1 MAHAL
6 AKDAINSKIDEIGLE
21 EGLKTLGLNTVS
33 VQSQIQ
39 DANEYLK
46 NPAKGRVLN
55 EESLLKLEGLNEKN
69 ADLCIILADGLS
81 ANAVNIHSIN
91 LLKLLIQQ
99 LKGWTIAPIV
109 LAKYSRVALSDQIG
123 EVLKSRIA
131 LILIGERPGLSSPN
145 SMGAYLTYHP
155 KTGNTD
161 EKRNCVS
168 NIQPEGLNYE
178 LAAIKIAYLLQEMRS
193 KRISG
198 VQLKDEHNDT
208 YLK

>member
-1 MAHAL
+1 LAHAL